1 MSENTAAARD
11 AKRRARYRGNPER
24 ARFQRQPDS
33 EQFTIT
39 TTDCPNTTHS
49 SQELVQQLRHVSLVD
64 DSPTT
69 PVESETSTYAS
80 LLNCVPPPEE
90 SLESEL
96 SDGEPLVDEEE
107 GVEPAEL
114 FPPLED
120 TLPDD
125 RSDLEP
131 AEQLTPLLEE
141 DKPSARRRQQPRK
154 TSNPSV
160 TDDKPKDAPT
170 RFTRS
175 MARKIGGIKPPRRH
189 FGEGVSESQIL
200 Y

>member
-33 EQFTIT
+33 EQFMIT
-39 TTDCPNTTHS
+39 TTDCTHTAHS

-69 PVESETSTYAS
+69 PVEAETSAYAS
-80 LLNCVPPPEE
+80 LINCMPLPEVA
-90 SLESEL
+90 LESEF
-96 SDGEPLVDEEE
+96 SDGEPLADEEE
-107 GVEPAEL
+107 GIEPAEL

-120 TLPDD
+120 TLPGD
-125 RSDLEP
+125 RSDSEL
-131 AEQLTPLLEE
+131 AEQLTPPVEE
-141 DKPSARRRQQPRK
+141 NKPSARRRQQPRK
-154 TSNPSV
+154 TSNPSAS
-160 TDDKPKDAPT
+160 DDKPKGAPT

-175 MARKIGGIKPPRRH
+175 MARKIGGIQPPRRH